1 MKYKVLKLNDIREW
15 LIENRSEF
23 KKLIAEGFPPFDN
36 HMYWKYYRLHRFVEF
51 YPYRHKCE
59 EALKDLEISLNGN
72 FLQLVKWTKNNVI
85 LGSQE
90 LLMFE
95 IDYFDWFK
103 DVDEHLLK
111 IHEGLYTERQ
121 PFNNILCFC
130 KIFRLLFWKNN
141 IHKKTLSEQKQ
152 LSIRKEVENI
162 FKKHYFD
169 SDND

>member
-1 MKYKVLKLNDIREW
+1 MTTLKISDIREW
-15 LIENRSEF
+15 LIDNRDEF
-23 KKLIAEGFPPFDN
+23 QKLKAREYPPLDN
-36 HMYWKYYRLHRFVEF
+36 EVYWMYTKLHQFILY

-59 EALKDLEISLNGN
+59 EALKALEISLKEN
-72 FLQLVKWTKNNVI
+72 FVELIKWTKNNEV

-95 IDYFDWFK
+95 IDYFDWIE

-130 KIFRLLFWKNN
+130 KIFQLLFWNNN
-141 IHKKTLSEQKQ
+141 IHEIILTKQEQ
-152 LSIRKEVENI
+152 LSILKQVETI
-162 FKKHYFD
+162 LKKHYLD
-169 SDND
+169 PDND